1 MLSPIAKIAT
11 GLAVLLSLAG
21 VASAQV
27 TAPQLGSV
35 QLAQPLPLPYDD
47 QADANQA
54 VDAALARAQQS
65 GKRILLDLG
74 GNWCGDCRVFA
85 AVLAVPEVRRF
96 VDGHFEQVLVNVGR
110 FNTNL
115 AIPARF
121 GVDKVKAAPTILI
134 LSPDGALLNGDDLI
148 ALRDARQMT
157 PQAVLD
163 WLAYWAK

>member
-1 MLSPIAKIAT
+1 MLSHIAKMAT
-11 GLAVLLSLAG
+11 GLAVLFGLAG
-21 VASAQV
+21 VASADV
-27 TAPQLGSV
+27 TAPQLGGV

-47 QADANQA
+47 QADASAA
-54 VDAALARAQQS
+54 VDAALVRAQHS

-85 AVLAVPEVRRF
+85 AVLALPEVRRF
-96 VDGHFEQVLVNVGR
+96 VDAHFEQVLVNIGR

-115 AIPARF
+115 AVPARF

-134 LSPDGALLNGDDLI
+134 LSPNGTLLNGDDLV
-148 ALRDARQMT
+148 ALQDARRMT
-157 PQAVLD
+157 PQAVVD